1 MSDLPDDFGYS
12 LVRSL
17 ARVADPTPVRQHRP
31 FWTDWFDRL
40 AERRP
45 MLAGRRP
52 GDDPSDPTATHEFL
66 SVGDTRIGCRLVRP
80 ESGPVRAGLVTSH
93 GYRVAE
99 SLDADDDRWRRLT
112 ERGVAVLVVRVRGY
126 PGSQRDTGDL
136 TKPDHAG
143 GGWIT
148 RGLAAST
155 PGLDG
160 DRAWILP
167 HAVADVA
174 NACRALR
181 NAMLDRTES
190 PLLGVK
196 LSATAPEGASR
207 PLLFL
212 HGESFGAGLAVIAS
226 AMLSG
231 KVPHDPLIDR
241 LAVGLPTFADWPWRL
256 AHGARTGT
264 TREVGELITRHRKLE
279 EAIRDRLRLCDTVV
293 HAGRIRSPA
302 LVKIAQRDDVVPAP
316 TQAAMYNALAC
327 DPGRRWRFLVPT
339 GHHDSG
345 ITGARRHALFQRCL
359 DDFLDPARAPEEAM
373 TPWEPLLTTGQRA
386 PDGDAPS
393 IAPPADDADS
403 DPDAP
408 ASLFPGSPPPDQ
420 RDRALIAA
428 YARAGR
434 TLDALPYTPQ
444 FDAVFA
450 EVSAVSGGAFRS
462 KRDAFHRLHNLR
474 KAGKL
479 PRLGKAKDH
488 PPSIEPDEE
497 SVLEGLVVEAVGS
510 LGQRDRL
517 PFTSDFDAL
526 AERFTERTGR
536 RLSPH
541 DLWRLIAKLAK

>member
-1 MSDLPDDFGYS
+1 MSDLPDDFGYT

-17 ARVADPTPVRQHRP
+17 ARVADPTPVRQHRQ

-40 AERRP
+40 AEHRP

-66 SVGDTRIGCRLVRP
+66 SVGDTRIGCRLLRP
-80 ESGPVRAGLVTSH
+80 ESGPVHAGLVTSH
-93 GYRVAE
+93 GYHVAE
-99 SLDADDDRWRRLT
+99 SLDADDDRWRPLT
-112 ERGVAVLVVRVRGY
+112 ARGVAVLVVRVRGY

-136 TKPDHAG
+136 TRPDHAG

-148 RGLAAST
+148 RGLSVPT

-181 NAMLDRTES
+181 NALLDRTEA

-196 LSATAPEGASR
+196 LSATPPAGSSR

-212 HGESFGAGLAVIAS
+212 HGESFGGGLAIIAA

-241 LAVGLPTFADWPWRL
+241 LAIALPTFADWPWRL
-256 AHGARTGT
+256 AHATEGGGSGT
-264 TREVGELITRHRKLE
+264 TREILDLLTRHRKLE
-279 EAIRDRLRLCDTVV
+279 DIIRDRLRLCDSVV

-302 LVKIAQRDDVVPAP
+302 LVKIAQRDEVVPAP
-316 TQAAMYNALAC
+316 TQAAAYNALAC

-359 DDFLDPARAPEEAM
+359 ADFLDPGHDPENAM

-393 IAPPADDADS
+393 IAPPPEPDDPEAS
-403 DPDAP
+403 P
-408 ASLFPGSPPPDQ
+408 SLFPGSLPPDQ

-428 YARAGR
+428 YTRAGR

-444 FDAVFA
+444 FDAIFA
-450 EVSAVSGGAFRS
+450 EVSTAFGS

-488 PPSIEPDEE
+488 PPSIEPEE
-497 SVLEGLVVEAVGS
+497 ERTLEGLVAEIAGS

-517 PFTSDFDAL
+517 PYTADFDAL
-526 AERFTERTGR
+526 AERFTEKSGRT
-536 RLSPH
+536 LSPH
-541 DLWRLIAKLAK
+541 DLWRLIEKLAK